1 MCIYSLL
8 RGSCRKSIYVR
19 WARMTFY
26 RRTDV
31 WQGHIDVPLSKLSL
45 HSRPQYKAYIVYMNL
60 QQKRMHNG
68 QRAF

>member
-1 MCIYSLL
+1 
-8 RGSCRKSIYVR
+8 
-19 WARMTFY
+19 MTFY

-31 WQGHIDVPLSKLSL
+31 WQSHIDVPLSKLSL
-45 HSRPQYKAYIVYMNL
+45 HSRPQYKEYIVYMNL